1 MTPEKENIIRVCTRA
16 YMDETNQWFRSW
28 EERKDAIV
36 EKYKA
41 VRRLINNKDDYILVG
56 NIIVDEWRKY
66 E

>member
-1 MTPEKENIIRVCTRA
+1 MTPEQDNIIRMCTRA
-16 YMDETNQWFRSW
+16 YMDETNQWLRSW

-41 VRRLINNKDDYILVG
+41 VRRLINSKNDYILVG